1 MNVKEFQ
8 TAVDAIAEAKGISH
22 QAVINALHDALQAAY
37 IRYLRG
43 GSDAVVEVNIDEENG
58 YVTIAQVKNVVAE
71 VQDDYLEISPE
82 DAKENAEETLQR
94 IQDDLSELK
103 RNQASQK
110 NDMRHLADLVKT
122 EEKGIKVGGTY
133 RVYCPFETL
142 SKLTTASIKNVLR
155 QKIAEAGHEV
165 LYEIY
170 KDHIGEL
177 VTGTVEAVS
186 PNSVSVNIGKG
197 TTDLYKEDLIGEEDF
212 KPGDPIK
219 VYIEEV
225 KQPKDEN
232 GHSPK
237 GAQIKATRS
246 TEGFLKRLF
255 EEEIH
260 EIYDGTVVIKG
271 IARRAGVRSK
281 VAVASVNDD
290 VDPIGACIG
299 PGGSRIQKIVS
310 QLGNAKYKE
319 KIDIIPYSDYTPLY
333 LAESLRPVEVLGVK
347 IIDEHSLPY
356 PTAAVVI
363 DDDQYAVAIGKRG
376 SNAILANKL
385 TGWNIR
391 VYKKS
396 DAEKEGLDYVPLE
409 TIQKEAAEFKKNQ
422 ERAAYAKR
430 SAEEAAARAEE
441 TKAAIAP
448 ATPVM
453 PEGDEIEGEE
463 ALETPVVA
471 PSASEEAPT
480 TASESPLPEEKPAET
495 PLAPASE
502 PTKETVTPVE
512 PLAVKT
518 TKTLDELEKEL
529 AESSQAEKKGGRS
542 FHEKGKAKRPHN
554 ISEKEVARAKPEETP
569 SSKMPIYSDE
579 ELAEIEKEE
588 NAEQLDPNGEDESY
602 EDYSDYDDYY
612 DDKK

>member
-8 TAVDAIAEAKGISH
+8 AAVDAIAEAKGISH

-37 IRYLRG
+37 IRYLKG
-43 GSDAVVEVNIDEENG
+43 GNDADVEVTIDEENG
-58 YVTIAQVKNVVAE
+58 YVTIAQVKNVVKD

-82 DAKENAEETLQR
+82 DAKANAEETLAR
-94 IQDDLSELK
+94 IQDDMSQLK

-110 NDMRHLADLVKT
+110 NDMRHLADLIKV
-122 EEKGIKVGGTY
+122 EEKNIKVGGKY
-133 RVYCPFETL
+133 RIYCPFETL
-142 SKLTTASIKNVLR
+142 SKLTTSSIKTVLR

-225 KQPKDEN
+225 QQPKDEN

-246 TEGFLKRLF
+246 SEGFLKRLF

-347 IIDEHSLPY
+347 IIDEHSVPY

-396 DAEKEGLDYVPLE
+396 DAEAEGLDYVPLE

-448 ATPVM
+448 STPVM
-453 PEGDEIEGEE
+453 PEADESEVEE
-463 ALETPVVA
+463 AVETPVMPAA
-471 PSASEEAPT
+471 PEAKPVEEA
-480 TASESPLPEEKPAET
+480 KPAET
-495 PLAPASE
+495 PVAPAPEAKQE
-502 PTKETVTPVE
+502 PVAPVE

-529 AESSQAEKKGGRS
+529 AESSQSEKKGGRS
-542 FHEKGKAKRPHN
+542 FHEKGKSKRPHN
-554 ISEKEVARAKPEETP
+554 ISEKEVAHAKPEETP
-569 SSKMPIYSDE
+569 ANKMPIYSEE

-588 NAEQLDPNGEDESY
+588 NAEQLDTNGEDESFD
-602 EDYSDYDDYY
+602 DYSDYDDYY